1 MDFYPGSDFEF
12 ANLPRE
18 SQVIWLAMEG
28 NTDKTIAQLLEITT
42 DTVATYWKRILLRY
56 DSSSR
61 TEVISEFLRDYYEED
76 LDRLDLTIQ
85 TLEAKIKSQNAA
97 AQHQLL
103 ATAQLNSLMNLL
115 DVGVLYTNNGLKV
128 NYINEQL
135 CKMAR
140 CPLTPK
146 ELIGQD
152 IAVFLDNCANRAVK
166 SEDTTPQGFRKLASS
181 SSEKAVDQM
190 TMIDGSIL
198 ERSFYNVIV
207 RGSTIGHFIVYKDVT
222 SFVAEN
228 RVLLQSSKLSEQYML
243 RTLAHMEAAP
253 DEQSAEIV
261 KSLSGIGKI
270 IGADHAMIGEVD
282 TKRGT
287 FDVIHAWVK
296 NEFDSPPS
304 GDQSIPI
311 SFVGWIRKQVSERD
325 YWIIDSVDDLP
336 KSAKMERSIFAESK
350 SRSAIAVSFSGMDPD
365 RKYFVQFS
373 SKKEKRWD
381 RGTVEYLLPLQKIFG
396 LIFSQEVLS
405 EAKSTK

>member
-1 MDFYPGSDFEF
+1 MDFYPGSEYEF

-18 SQVIWLAMEG
+18 TQVIWLAMEG

-61 TEVISEFLRDYYEED
+61 TEVISEFLRDYYEDD
-76 LDRLDLTIQ
+76 LDQLDLTIQ
-85 TLEAKIKSQNAA
+85 TLEAKIKAQTAA

-115 DVGVLYTNNGLKV
+115 DVGVLYTNSGLKV

-135 CKMAR
+135 CKMAG

-152 IAVFLDNCANRAVK
+152 IGSFLENCANRAIK
-166 SEDTTPQGFRKLASS
+166 SEDSTTQRFRKLASS

-190 TMIDGSIL
+190 TMTDGTVL

-222 SFVAEN
+222 QFATEN
-228 RVLLQSSKLSEQYML
+228 RVLQQRSKLSEQFVI
-243 RTLAHMEAAP
+243 RTLAHMETP
-253 DEQSAEIV
+253 PQDQQAEIV
-261 KSLSGIGKI
+261 KTLSVIGKI
-270 IGADHAMIGEVD
+270 VGADNAMIGEVD
-282 TKRGT
+282 SKRGT
-287 FDVIHAWVK
+287 FGVTHAWVK
-296 NEFDSPPS
+296 NEFDSTPI
-304 GDQSIPI
+304 GDQSIPL
-311 SFVGWIRKQVSERD
+311 SFVGWIRKQATERD
-325 YWIIDSVDDLP
+325 YWIIDSVNSLP
-336 KSAKMERSIFAESK
+336 KTAKMERSIFAESK
-350 SRSAIAVSFSGMDPD
+350 TLSAIAVTFAGLDSD

-373 SKKEKRWD
+373 SRKENRWD

-396 LIFSQEVLS
+396 LIFKQESLAQS
-405 EAKSTK
+405 KSAK